1 MSEYGSV
8 TQCPHCNTSFH
19 VGPIQLE
26 AANGSVRCGG
36 CLKVFDALEHFI
48 VEQKPLFGSEAKDAE
63 TENEAEAEQEFYN
76 PRADDDEDI
85 LAFDQDSTEDQD
97 NETDTYS
104 DSDMENVEAS
114 QLEDELAQNEMES
127 IHGEYEDADE
137 ESSAENSE
145 DIEAAFDEDK
155 AEAPDEDTAEAL
167 DEDKA
172 KAPDEDV
179 EDGIEEELS
188 EELNE
193 EFTESDVTSENE
205 DQDQDI
211 SDILEESLAEL
222 EDNLADS
229 SREDNSDTEGE
240 SESTWESVV
249 AVRPGSEEEPLLSDL
264 ANPEDEEEKLAE
276 QLFVGS
282 KNRAAYKKIST
293 PWTLCISFLF
303 IALLA
308 QSLYWQPASLR
319 EIDFY
324 NRVSINY
331 CALLPCRELILQ
343 DLSQLYV
350 TGIVRPS
357 TEYNNSLAVQVELRN
372 RAELSQRFPHIELA
386 FTDLRGEKIS
396 LRRFSPQEY
405 LRAETAGRTLLQPFQ
420 RIQIELELYDPGA
433 SAISYEFNLLY
444 LN

>member
-63 TENEAEAEQEFYN
+63 TENEVEAEQEFYN

-97 NETDTYS
+97 
-104 DSDMENVEAS
+104 
-114 QLEDELAQNEMES
+114 DES
-127 IHGEYEDADE
+127 DADGREDVREETAEEEIPEEISEDFEE
-137 ESSAENSE
+137 ESE
-145 DIEAAFDEDK
+145 
-155 AEAPDEDTAEAL
+155 
-167 DEDKA
+167 
-172 KAPDEDV
+172 
-179 EDGIEEELS
+179 

-193 EFTESDVTSENE
+193 ENAEPEASSEIEEEIVASAIE
-205 DQDQDI
+205 DEDQDI
-211 SDILEESLAEL
+211 SDILDESLAEL
-222 EDNLADS
+222 EDNLANS
-229 SREDNSDTEGE
+229 SREDTSDTEGE

>member
-8 TQCPHCNTSFH
+8 TQCPHCKTSFH

-26 AANGSVRCGG
+26 AANGAVRCGG
-36 CLKVFDALEHFI
+36 CLKVFDALEHFV
-48 VEQKPLFGSEAKDAE
+48 VEQKPLFGGNAAQAEAK
-63 TENEAEAEQEFYN
+63 TEAEAEAESEIEPEQEFYN

-85 LAFDQDSTEDQD
+85 LASDQD
-97 NETDTYS
+97 NQTDS
-104 DSDMENVEAS
+104 E
-114 QLEDELAQNEMES
+114 
-127 IHGEYEDADE
+127 I
-137 ESSAENSE
+137 ENSE
-145 DIEAAFDEDK
+145 VSKLEDDLEQSETESTERGYEDGEDEIAEEISEEVEAVFDEET
-155 AEAPDEDTAEAL
+155 AEAPDEDIAEAL
-167 DEDKA
+167 DERSED
-172 KAPDEDV
+172 DV
-179 EDGIEEELS
+179 EEDFSEDLKQEVAAAEE
-188 EELNE
+188 
-193 EFTESDVTSENE
+193 DYE

-222 EDNLADS
+222 EDNLAGS
-229 SREDNSDTEGE
+229 SQEQSSDKEDE
-240 SESTWESVV
+240 SESAWESVV

-264 ANPEDEEEKLAE
+264 ANAEENEEEKLAE

-282 KNRAAYKKIST
+282 KNRKAYKKISA
-293 PWTLCISFLF
+293 PWTISVSILF

-319 EIDFY
+319 ENDFY
-324 NRVSINY
+324 NNVSINY
-331 CALLPCRELILQ
+331 CALLPCRELVLQ

-350 TGIVRPS
+350 SGIVRPS

-405 LRAETAGRTLLQPFQ
+405 LRAETAGRTMLQPFQ

>member
-1 MSEYGSV
+1 VSEYGSV
-8 TQCPHCNTSFH
+8 TQCPHCKTSFH

-26 AANGSVRCGG
+26 AANGAVRCGG
-36 CLKVFDALEHFI
+36 CLKVFDALEHFV
-48 VEQKPLFGSEAKDAE
+48 VEQKPLFGGKVEDGDAE
-63 TENEAEAEQEFYN
+63 AGTKTEPEQEFYN

-85 LAFDQDSTEDQD
+85 LAFNQDSD
-97 NETDTYS
+97 
-104 DSDMENVEAS
+104 
-114 QLEDELAQNEMES
+114 EDE
-127 IHGEYEDADE
+127 IVE
-137 ESSAENSE
+137 ENAEE
-145 DIEAAFDEDK
+145 IEAAFDEESAKASDEDA
-155 AEAPDEDTAEAL
+155 AEAPDEILDDTL
-167 DEDKA
+167 NR
-172 KAPDEDV
+172 DV
-179 EDGIEEELS
+179 EDNTD
-188 EELNE
+188 EELNQEFSDADAASETIE
-193 EFTESDVTSENE
+193 EVAATAEEDYE

-222 EDNLADS
+222 EDNLAISSGEDS
-229 SREDNSDTEGE
+229 PIAEDEPESR
-240 SESTWESVV
+240 WESVV

-264 ANPEDEEEKLAE
+264 AKPEENEEEKLAE

-282 KNRAAYKKIST
+282 KNRKAYKKIST
-293 PWTLCISFLF
+293 PWTICISILF
-303 IALLA
+303 VALLA

-331 CALLPCRELILQ
+331 CALLPCRELVLQ

-350 TGIVRPS
+350 SGIVRPS

-405 LRAETAGRTLLQPFQ
+405 LRAETAGRTMLQPFQ